1 MEEVGAES
9 QSQPSDDPDR
19 LALVPVKGPPSK
31 KPRSVS
37 NLRSGLL
44 GRLQDRQQ
52 EIEVSCASAHDAHP
66 EGAEIEMATETST
79 VPVVVLDEDAPG
91 KTHPAENA
99 EATHPERKSPS
110 VASSGEEPVND
121 AACSSASS
129 FSYAELEDKLKQI
142 PPGSPDIMP
151 SAQMF
156 ENVEMVKLF
165 FVLFDCFIILLCC
178 CGMICN
184 FALLV
189 CVSAGEWS
197 PRHGPTT
204 RSLF

>member
-1 MEEVGAES
+1 MR
-9 QSQPSDDPDR
+9 D
-19 LALVPVKGPPSK
+19 LK
-31 KPRSVS
+31 
-37 NLRSGLL
+37 SGLL
-44 GRLQDRQQ
+44 GRLQERQQ
-52 EIEVSCASAHDAHP
+52 EIEVSCSSAHDAHP
-66 EGAEIEMATETST
+66 DGGEVEMVTEALA
-79 VPVVVLDEDAPG
+79 VPVVVPDEVAPG
-91 KTHPAENA
+91 EAHPAGNV
-99 EATHPERKSPS
+99 EAPHPERKSPS
-110 VASSGEEPVND
+110 AASSGGGPVND
-121 AACSSASS
+121 ASCSSDNS
-129 FSYAELEDKLKQI
+129 FSYAELEDKLKEI

-204 RSLF
+204 RSFY